1 MVKRIK
7 KSLTLKWMAFLT
19 LLTFL
24 LLTIACLST
33 LQVYPED
40 LKRSFIEVGGW
51 S

>member
-24 LLTIACLST
+24 LLTIACLSI